1 MFKKELNINSKE
13 STEVMVSDHT
23 SDTQR
28 NIAMKAGGNNKK
40 KPKKPQQKPPGLVP
54 KAKNKF
60 KRISEFSCFIT
71 FRFPKTEGQ
80 HCLLAFHP
88 RTGNFPP
95 AFGLAMTPLTIE
107 GGSQ

>member
-40 KPKKPQQKPPGLVP
+40 KQKPPTKTP
-54 KAKNKF
+54 
-60 KRISEFSCFIT
+60 
-71 FRFPKTEGQ
+71 RF
-80 HCLLAFHP
+80 
-88 RTGNFPP
+88 
-95 AFGLAMTPLTIE
+95 
-107 GGSQ
+107 GSQS